1 MAQQELVFDDIR
13 AQLDVLATSNEPIA
27 DMIETT
33 KQSQSVQI
41 NKDTILAMELR
52 WERKFQE

>member
-1 MAQQELVFDDIR
+1 MAQQELVFVDIR

-33 KQSQSVQI
+33 KQS
-41 NKDTILAMELR
+41 
-52 WERKFQE
+52 